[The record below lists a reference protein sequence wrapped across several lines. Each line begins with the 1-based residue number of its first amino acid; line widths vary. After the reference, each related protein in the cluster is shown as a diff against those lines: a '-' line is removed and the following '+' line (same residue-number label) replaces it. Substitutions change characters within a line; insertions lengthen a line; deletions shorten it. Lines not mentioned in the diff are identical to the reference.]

1 MKNDVLD
8 RELHDNLSAF
18 DIKELIAVGSY
29 GKVFRA
35 VHVCTGRQYAL
46 KVIRKAKMQN
56 PFYASKHLCMEL
68 QIIQSL
74 NHPFIAK
81 CYGIIKTK
89 SHVVIVE
96 EYISGGEFYYHIQ
109 KHRLTEEH
117 IMFFAAEIVI
127 VLEYLQQNGILFR
140 DLKPENIML
149 DPRGH
154 IKFID
159 FGLATIASGQKIK
172 ERVFTKTFCG
182 TAEYLAPEI
191 LDSHYYGFAVDIWS
205 LGCIIFECLTR
216 HPPFYHKNQAIMFS
230 NIKTSRVPIPDYCS
244 AELKDLINA
253 LLCKDW
259 RHRPSLEKIKK
270 HPWFGGID
278 WNKVS
283 SGELIPPI
291 IPQEDETIKYSA
303 FIREINLARDNS
315 SGDSLGSELSPSIQ
329 SIF

>member
-1 MKNDVLD
+1 MKNDVLGKG
-8 RELHDNLSAF
+8 LHDELSSF
-18 DIKELIAVGSY
+18 DFKELIAVGSY

-35 VHVCTGRQYAL
+35 IHVCTGKQYAL

-56 PFYASKHLCMEL
+56 PFYAFKHLHMEL
-68 QIIQSL
+68 QIIPSL

-81 CYGIIKTK
+81 CYGIIRTT

-96 EYISGGEFYYHIQ
+96 EYISGGELYYHIQ
-109 KHRLTEEH
+109 KNSLSEEQTL
-117 IMFFAAEIVI
+117 FFAAEIVV

-159 FGLATIASGQKIK
+159 FGLATIASSQNIK

-191 LDSHYYGFAVDIWS
+191 LDSHYYGFAVDIWA
-205 LGCIIFECLTR
+205 LGCIIFECITR
-216 HPPFYHKNQAIMFS
+216 HPPFYNKNQAIMFS
-230 NIKTSRVPIPDYCS
+230 NIKTSRVPIPDHCS
-244 AELKDLINA
+244 AELKDLLNA

-259 RHRPSLEKIKK
+259 RLRPNLEKIKK
-270 HPWFGGID
+270 HPWFQGVD
-278 WNKVS
+278 WNQVS
-283 SGELIPPI
+283 SGRLIPPI

-303 FIREINLARDNS
+303 FIKAINMARDNCS
-315 SGDSLGSELSPSIQ
+315 NDSLRSELSPSI
-329 SIF
+329 